1 MPLTELQIKK
11 AKPTEKPYTLSD
23 GLGLSLLVE
32 PNGSKAWRFRYRFDG
47 KPKMLSLGTYEHVS
61 LADARQRRDESRRM
75 VASGVNPSTL
85 RKEQKAAK
93 TLSAT
98 NTFEAITR
106 EWYEHRYDRWSASYR
121 TEMMD
126 TFEKDVFPYLGFRP
140 IAEIKPLEL
149 LAMLRQVENRGA
161 TEKVRK
167 VRQRCGEVF
176 HARLPILRQH
186 KNYRAGAC
194 QRKAFFA
201 AWALSP

>member
-61 LADARQRRDESRRM
+61 LADARQRRDESRRL

-93 TLSAT
+93 TLSLSGFT
-98 NTFEAITR
+98 TGQKLEVITQPGQLFIR
-106 EWYEHRYDRWSASYR
+106 LT
-121 TEMMD
+121 TE
-126 TFEKDVFPYLGFRP
+126 E
-140 IAEIKPLEL
+140 
-149 LAMLRQVENRGA
+149 
-161 TEKVRK
+161 
-167 VRQRCGEVF
+167 
-176 HARLPILRQH
+176 
-186 KNYRAGAC
+186 
-194 QRKAFFA
+194 
-201 AWALSP
+201 

>member
-47 KPKMLSLGTYEHVS
+47 KPKMLSLGTYEHISLS
-61 LADARQRRDESRRM
+61 LADARQRRDESRRL

-106 EWYEHRYDRWSASYR
+106 QWYEHRYDRWPASYR
-121 TEMMD
+121 TEVVNHNSM
-126 TFEKDVFPYLGFRP
+126 
-140 IAEIKPLEL
+140 EL
-149 LAMLRQVENRGA
+149 
-161 TEKVRK
+161 VR
-167 VRQRCGEVF
+167 F
-176 HARLPILRQH
+176 
-186 KNYRAGAC
+186 
-194 QRKAFFA
+194 
-201 AWALSP
+201 